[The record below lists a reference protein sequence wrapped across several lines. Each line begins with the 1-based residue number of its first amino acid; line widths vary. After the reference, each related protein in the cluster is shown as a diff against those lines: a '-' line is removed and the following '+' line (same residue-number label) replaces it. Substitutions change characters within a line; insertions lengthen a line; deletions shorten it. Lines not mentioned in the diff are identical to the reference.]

1 MILQKTFMWWPLLI
15 LLPSLFYYMAKKRTI
30 SENKHIKNLKL
41 AIEQEQ
47 NNRIW
52 KAFDTTGII
61 PLPHNIGFEYKIP
74 VFLDKKTK
82 SIFAFHFED
91 LIYNRKTKIPKTYD
105 LLIKAFAESE
115 QSKKGWRLCKQEIDE
130 DFYERLAEL
139 DDLLDFNVINEDIV
153 LKNKA
158 SFNLKMLC
166 VGNNSKAFVRSLD
179 LNDGKISLNEEN
191 KNSLGSL
198 SAVISSKEFC
208 KIYDINKDFKVSG
221 RQVKWN

>member
-1 MILQKTFMWWPLLI
+1 
-15 LLPSLFYYMAKKRTI
+15 YYMAKKRTI

-41 AIEQEQ
+41 TIEQEQ

-52 KAFDTTGII
+52 KAFETTSII
-61 PLPHNIGFEYKIP
+61 PLSHDIGFKYKIP
-74 VFLDKKTK
+74 IFLDKKNK

-91 LIYNRKTKIPKTYD
+91 LIYKRKIKIPKTYNS
-105 LLIKAFAESE
+105 LIKAFKESE
-115 QSKKGWRLCKQEIDE
+115 ESKKGWQLCKQEIAE

-158 SFNLKMLC
+158 SFKLKMLC
-166 VGNNSKAFVRSLD
+166 VGNNSKDFVRSID

-208 KIYDINKDFKVSG
+208 KIYNINKEFKISG
-221 RQVKWN
+221 KQVKWN